1 MEISQVDCAVI
12 IVGSLIKR
20 KLGNLLDQPILIP
33 IGFFVF
39 IWFQDAGN
47 EDILIFL
54 LTKSPGDV
62 TIKAV
67 IANHL
72 FPLVGDVG
80 GHGHQPI

>member
-1 MEISQVDCAVI
+1 MEIIQADNPHQPLAVEAGQGI
-12 IVGSLIKR
+12 DLI
-20 KLGNLLDQPILIP
+20 NLLDQPSPIP

-39 IWFQDAGN
+39 IWFQGTGN

-72 FPLVGDVG
+72 FSLVG
-80 GHGHQPI
+80 